1 MTSELKANFKWAKN
15 YKSILLVQFMLQK
28 VDKPIFQV
36 KEKTCLSVYLFIV
49 LYIPIFTHIPINR
62 FIEKSFHVF
71 SSNATPLPLRGPIQF
86 CQCEFLI
93 VESR

>member
-1 MTSELKANFKWAKN
+1 MSEFKGSLKLSKN
-15 YKSILLVQFMLQK
+15 YKSILLVQIMLKK

-36 KEKTCLSVYLFIV
+36 KEKTCLSVYLFMV
-49 LYIPIFTHIPINR
+49 LYIPIFTHIPINW
-62 FIEKSFHVF
+62 FTEKSFHVF
-71 SSNATPLPLRGPIQF
+71 SSNATPLPLRGPVQF

>member
-1 MTSELKANFKWAKN
+1 MTSELKGNLKLSKN
-15 YKSILLVQFMLQK
+15 YKSTLSVQIMLQK
-28 VDKPIFQV
+28 VDKPIFQI
-36 KEKTCLSVYLFIV
+36 KEKTCLSIYLFIV
-49 LYIPIFTHIPINR
+49 LYILLFTNIPISW

>member
-1 MTSELKANFKWAKN
+1 MTSEFKGNFKSAKN
-15 YKSILLVQFMLQK
+15 HKSIFLVRIMLRK

-36 KEKTCLSVYLFIV
+36 KEKTCLSVCLFIV
-49 LYIPIFTHIPINR
+49 LYIPLFTHIPING

-86 CQCEFLI
+86 CQLEFLV

>member
-1 MTSELKANFKWAKN
+1 MNSELKANFKLAKN
-15 YKSILLVQFMLQK
+15 HKSIFWVRIMLQK
-28 VDKPIFQV
+28 VDKPIFLV
-36 KEKTCLSVYLFIV
+36 KEKTCLSVYLFII
-49 LYIPIFTHIPINR
+49 LPIPIFTHIHINS

>member
-1 MTSELKANFKWAKN
+1 MTSELKANFKSAKN
-15 YKSILLVQFMLQK
+15 HKSIFSVRIMLQK
-28 VDKPIFQV
+28 VGKPIFQV
-36 KEKTCLSVYLFIV
+36 KEKTPLSVYLFIV
-49 LYIPIFTHIPINR
+49 LNIPTFTHIPLNG

-71 SSNATPLPLRGPIQF
+71 SSNATPLPLRGPILF

>member
-1 MTSELKANFKWAKN
+1 M
-15 YKSILLVQFMLQK
+15 VQIMLQK

-36 KEKTCLSVYLFIV
+36 EEKTCLSVYLFIV
-49 LYIPIFTHIPINR
+49 LYIPIVTHILINW

-86 CQCEFLI
+86 CQFEFLV
-93 VESR
+93 VELR